1 MKKLLNEEIIY
12 RVVKPR
18 GAKGKSFIFINGT
31 NSASLQTI
39 RDNANVIKNHGGE
52 FHKQMKKW
60 VWWLSDNE
68 DDVKSQLRNFV
79 IPCIEDLTS
88 IDKGD
93 ETADLD
99 ETTKNTINDLIES
112 LNNVL
117 KLKIDPNDLGE
128 DVSVD
133 VAEIQKKVLSF
144 KNRLMEITSSQEFKD
159 LFEPIIKMRQ
169 SLGPEYSILNTIL
182 IYIQDPRA
190 TVVKTRANWK
200 KWNRDV
206 IRGSHVIALYMP
218 HGEYVYDT
226 PEKREACTTDFL
238 EERGKESVDDL
249 TIGEREELEKELKR
263 VKNVK
268 YYTLV
273 PAWYDKRHTE
283 VIKGKKDQL
292 PSSEKATGSIPPWFS
307 DLPATKRTGVL
318 YDAIVKSIEGLNIKI
333 TYSQD
338 LNGALGV
345 SHGGWIELLDPNIS
359 GKTIGAVNT
368 AVHELAHE
376 ILHHIYLKHSQPGE
390 FGEYF
395 VGRKNSRATR
405 EQQAEVIAWIVC
417 SYYGYELETSTNYMG
432 CWGMNADL
440 APKVFDA
447 VADAANIIIVRMNK
461 NMKSG
466 INEDISA
473 NGPFTG
479 EKIAEL
485 VGLGGFYRRHA
496 NKKRGINEDEIREA
510 IKKVLTK

>member
-1 MKKLLNEEIIY
+1 MKKLLNENIVY
-12 RVVKPR
+12 KFVKTR
-18 GAKGKSFIFINGT
+18 SAKGSSFIFIDSTNDVSKDIIRKNAKIIKSHKGT
-31 NSASLQTI
+31 
-39 RDNANVIKNHGGE
+39 
-52 FHKQMKKW
+52 FHSQSKKW
-60 VWWLSDNE
+60 IWWVSNNE
-68 DDVKSQLRNFV
+68 DDIKSQLRNFV

-88 IDKGD
+88 IENGN
-93 ETADLD
+93 EATDLD
-99 ETTKNTINDLIES
+99 EITKNTINKLIES
-112 LNNVL
+112 LNETL
-117 KLKIDPNDLGE
+117 KLEIDPNDLGE

-144 KNRLMEITSSQEFKD
+144 KNRLMEITSSQEFKE

-182 IYIQDPRA
+182 IYIQDPQA
-190 TVVKTRANWK
+190 TVVKTRSDWK

-206 IRGSHVIALYMP
+206 IRGSHVIALYKP
-218 HGEYVYDT
+218 FGDYVYNT
-226 PEKREACTTDFL
+226 PEKRDACIADFL
-238 EERGKESVDDL
+238 EERGKKSVDEL
-249 TIGEREELEKELKR
+249 PIGEMEELEKELKR

-268 YYTLV
+268 YYTLL

-318 YDAIVKSIEGLNIKI
+318 YDAIVKSIEDLNIKI

-376 ILHHIYLKHSQPGE
+376 LLHHIYLKHSQPGE

-417 SYYGYELETSTNYMG
+417 LYYGYELETSTNYMG

-440 APKVFDA
+440 APRVFDA
-447 VADAANIIIVRMNK
+447 VADAANAIIVRMNK

-496 NKKRGINEDEIREA
+496 NKKRGINEDEIRKA
-510 IKKVLTK
+510 IKNALTK